1 MLSVTTSALC
11 DGCDWCRMT
20 SCVLLPVVLV
30 ARAAVHV
37 CMVCVIEAVQHC
49 TIHQYTATA
58 AICIA
63 CVTSCESLQELQP
76 HITSTVCVTSCVL
89 MHVASVASEALYYM
103 HELQPHITST
113 VCVTSCVLMH
123 VASVASEA
131 LYYRHGLSNILCITA
146 CCVSSQCSHVL
157 LYAWLEQAYYW
168 YCCTLHQ

>member
-11 DGCDWCRMT
+11 DGCDRCRMT

-30 ARAAVHV
+30 ARAAVYV
-37 CMVCVIEAVQHC
+37 RMVCVIEAVQHC

-76 HITSTVCVTSCVL
+76 HITFTVCVTSCVL
-89 MHVASVASEALYYM
+89 MHVASVASEALYCM
-103 HELQPHITST
+103 
-113 VCVTSCVLMH
+113 
-123 VASVASEA
+123 
-131 LYYRHGLSNILCITA
+131 HGLSNILCITA

-168 YCCTLHQ
+168 YYCTLHQ